1 LMMLYGH
8 SNGSII
14 VKMKAADAHSFL
26 NNVKNQWDNYH
37 ASAPF
42 SYSFLDQQFAKLYN
56 AEERTGSI
64 FTSFSV
70 IAVII
75 ACLGLFGLAAFM
87 IKQRVREIGIR
98 KVLGASTGSITVML
112 SIEFLKLIIIAALIS
127 FPITWYAM
135 NKWLQDFAYR
145 TTIHWWVFLLAGIIA
160 LVVAAITISFQSI
173 KAALAN
179 PVKSLRSE

>member
-1 LMMLYGH
+1 MMLA
-8 SNGSII
+8 SNNSRNSII
-14 VKMKAADAHSFL
+14 VKMKAGDVKGFL
-26 NNVKNQWDNYH
+26 NDVKQQWTNYH
-37 ASAPF
+37 AAAPF

-56 AEERTGSI
+56 TEIRTGSI
-64 FTSFSV
+64 FTSFSI

-98 KVLGASTGSITVML
+98 KVLGASTGGITAML

-127 FPITWYAM
+127 FPLTWYAM

-145 TTIHWWVFLLAGIIA
+145 TTIYWWVFLLAGLIA
-160 LVVAAITISFQSI
+160 LVVAGITISFQSI